1 MLKKCTI
8 KTGAHFFLHFR
19 SQKITQQCFSIF
31 SIVFPCKFK
40 TFCSIFKIQIVFL
53 VKKRKPWFFLFAKYW
68 YMILS
73 FSDKIPFQSE
83 TLITRRKKEWKDWIQ
98 SDKLQC
104 QNADKASMLNNE
116 FMYAPTLNN
125 LYDNLLHNW
134 CKSPPPPSKAR
145 APHPTQAHKQ
155 ILTFD

>member
-1 MLKKCTI
+1 
-8 KTGAHFFLHFR
+8 
-19 SQKITQQCFSIF
+19 
-31 SIVFPCKFK
+31 
-40 TFCSIFKIQIVFL
+40 
-53 VKKRKPWFFLFAKYW
+53 
-68 YMILS
+68 MILS

-134 CKSPPPPSKAR
+134 CKSPPPPFQSTCTP
-145 APHPTQAHKQ
+145 PHPSSQTNSDFWLNEFFVIRLNAFCRGQLSDRGQKSNRKVNIISFTIERIQLVFYLLFFKAENAIVK
-155 ILTFD
+155 